1 MIGHNPF
8 NFTIPKAALAV
19 QMPKT
24 SVMKSKLTKV
34 DQMDPNLLFQRAL
47 SLASSPDVDSTLE
60 DCMYCLRYELSSL
73 PLSLFDESGFM
84 RSNTKA
90 DLAGHLVGYLEAE
103 TIGSAIPSACIK
115 VLDGGAILHKLPWNK
130 NCTFRSLLD
139 MYKAYVIKHFGQT
152 RNINIVFD
160 GYGSSTKDHCHSKR
174 SPFSGLQIDFLKETV
189 LQCKKN
195 LFVSNSDNKQ
205 GFVCMLGEFLEG
217 CGCTVSFSRDDADVD
232 QGSSLPRSS
241 TL

>member
-1 MIGHNPF
+1 M
-8 NFTIPKAALAV
+8 V
-19 QMPKT
+19 
-24 SVMKSKLTKV
+24 
-34 DQMDPNLLFQRAL
+34 
-47 SLASSPDVDSTLE
+47 
-60 DCMYCLRYELSSL
+60 
-73 PLSLFDESGFM
+73 
-84 RSNTKA
+84 
-90 DLAGHLVGYLEAE
+90 
-103 TIGSAIPSACIK
+103 
-115 VLDGGAILHKLPWNK
+115 
-130 NCTFRSLLD
+130 LD

-189 LQCKKN
+189 LQCKKD
-195 LFVSNSDNKQ
+195 LILSNSDNKQ

-217 CGCTVSFSRDDADVD
+217 CGCTVSFSRDDANVD